1 MQDERSPHPKLGV
14 GDFPLGFKEFIAL
27 IAGLM
32 AMNALS
38 IDPMLPALPA
48 MGEALG
54 IHNPN
59 DRQWIITAYFIGL
72 GVGSLFY
79 GSLSDRYG
87 RRPVIIICLI
97 LMLIA
102 TLACALAPTFAIMLM
117 ARFAAGFFAAA
128 ARVIAV
134 SIVRDRFRGD
144 GMARIMSIVFIVFML
159 VPVLAPSFGQFILLF
174 APWRWIFGVLLVI
187 GTMVLIWVIKR
198 LPETLDPAHRVE
210 IQAGDISRMLWTV
223 VSHRTSIGYMVA
235 TGVVMGGMI
244 GFLTSAQQIF
254 FDIFH
259 APKIFPIAFAGIAGS
274 MAVGSYFNSR
284 LVQRIG
290 ARRVSQCALIAFI
303 ALGAGHTFTAWVGM
317 ETMGSFIAF
326 QSLTMLCVALTGS
339 NFGAIS
345 MEPFARG
352 AGLASSF
359 QASLTT
365 IISAMLGAITGAM
378 FNGTTLPM
386 ALGFFCYGSL
396 ALLLVAWAERWRLFT
411 RPHNDE
417 MRPDATEMVH

>member
-1 MQDERSPHPKLGV
+1 
-14 GDFPLGFKEFIAL
+14 
-27 IAGLM
+27 
-32 AMNALS
+32 
-38 IDPMLPALPA
+38 
-48 MGEALG
+48 
-54 IHNPN
+54 
-59 DRQWIITAYFIGL
+59 
-72 GVGSLFY
+72 
-79 GSLSDRYG
+79 
-87 RRPVIIICLI
+87 
-97 LMLIA
+97 
-102 TLACALAPTFAIMLM
+102 
-117 ARFAAGFFAAA
+117 
-128 ARVIAV
+128 
-134 SIVRDRFRGD
+134 
-144 GMARIMSIVFIVFML
+144 
-159 VPVLAPSFGQFILLF
+159 
-174 APWRWIFGVLLVI
+174 
-187 GTMVLIWVIKR
+187 
-198 LPETLDPAHRVE
+198 
-210 IQAGDISRMLWTV
+210 
-223 VSHRTSIGYMVA
+223 
-235 TGVVMGGMI
+235 MI

-284 LVQRIG
+284 LVHGIG
-290 ARRVSQCALIAFI
+290 ARRVSQSALIAFI
-303 ALGAGHTFTAWVGM
+303 ALGAGHTVMAWAGL

-386 ALGFFCYGSL
+386 ALGFFCYGSI

-411 RPHNDE
+411 RPHHDE
-417 MRPDATEMVH
+417 MRDPAAGIIR

>member
-1 MQDERSPHPKLGV
+1 MQDERLSHPKPG
-14 GDFPLGFKEFIAL
+14 GDDFPLGFKEFIAL

-48 MGEALG
+48 IGAALG
-54 IHNPN
+54 VDHPN

-72 GVGSLFY
+72 GVGSLIY

-87 RRPVIIICLI
+87 RRPVLVISLI
-97 LMLIA
+97 LMLLA
-102 TLACALAPTFAIMLM
+102 TLACALAPTFAIMLV
-117 ARFAAGFFAAA
+117 ARAAAGFFAAA

-134 SIVRDRFRGD
+134 SIVRDRFKGD
-144 GMARIMSIVFIVFML
+144 SMARIMSIVFIVFML

-187 GTMVLIWVIKR
+187 GTIVLIWVARR

-223 VSHRTSIGYMVA
+223 VSHRTSIGYMTA

-254 FDIFH
+254 FDVFH
-259 APKIFPIAFAGIAGS
+259 APAIFPFAFAGIAGS
-274 MAVGSYFNSR
+274 MAIGSYFNSR
-284 LVQRIG
+284 LVHRMG
-290 ARRVSQCALIAFI
+290 ARRVSQSALVAFI
-303 ALGAGHTFTAWVGM
+303 ALGAGHTLTAWAGV
-317 ETMGSFIAF
+317 ETMVSFIAF
-326 QSLTMLCVALTGS
+326 QSLTMLSVALTGS

-365 IISAMLGAITGAM
+365 IVSAMLGAATGAM
-378 FNGTTLPM
+378 FNGTTLPV
-386 ALGFFCYGSL
+386 ALGFFCYGIL

-411 RPHNDE
+411 RPNHGE
-417 MRPDATEMVH
+417 MRDSAAGMIH